1 MDTDKHFKEM
11 NIVNFDIIK
20 NKKLE
25 EEKIDQYQAIDHD
38 EIIKYPVQL
47 SEQICS
53 LIFRNSKRNDMHVSK
68 DTINEHFNKNKIVG
82 SGVGQG
88 RFLKKIR
95 DDMYR
100 DSW

>member
-38 EIIKYPVQL
+38 EIIK
-47 SEQICS
+47 
-53 LIFRNSKRNDMHVSK
+53 
-68 DTINEHFNKNKIVG
+68 
-82 SGVGQG
+82 
-88 RFLKKIR
+88 
-95 DDMYR
+95 
-100 DSW
+100 